1 MEENRKRGSTQL
13 SHSQVLRSKIAM
25 VMPRLHEQLYQFWN
39 HPRIG
44 DIFPK
49 HLEIL
54 YHTVHASVPLLEA
67 ALSEAQRLELTCPVA
82 RALIPYLEKHIAE
95 EKDHDVWVLEDL
107 AVFGIDRK
115 SVIEQ
120 IPPSVVATQIGS
132 QYYYIKYA
140 HPLAVIAYLAVVEGS
155 PPMADQ
161 LDRLVT
167 NTAIPREAMRS
178 FYKHADIDRYHSQE
192 LWAFIDTLPLTHKQT
207 NLLGLNSM
215 LTTEHAANTL
225 EYLLEDFS

>member
-1 MEENRKRGSTQL
+1 MEGNTKNEGTEL
-13 SHSQVLRSKIAM
+13 SHSQILRSKIAM
-25 VMPRLHEQLYQFWN
+25 VTPRLREQLYQFWN
-39 HPRIG
+39 HPSIG
-44 DIFPK
+44 EIFPK

-67 ALSEAQRLELTCPVA
+67 ALSEAMQLELSCPVA
-82 RALIPYLEKHIAE
+82 RELIPYLEKHIGE

-107 AVFGIDRK
+107 EVFGIDRNT
-115 SVIEQ
+115 VIEK

-132 QYYYIKYA
+132 QYYYIKHA

-161 LDRLVT
+161 LDRLV
-167 NTAIPREAMRS
+167 NNSAIPKEAMRS

-192 LWAFIDTLPLTHKQT
+192 LWDFIDALPLTHKQIK
-207 NLLGLNSM
+207 LLGLNAM
-215 LTTEHAANTL
+215 LTIEHSATTL

>member
-1 MEENRKRGSTQL
+1 MEGSMKNEGTKL
-13 SHSQVLRSKIAM
+13 SHSQILRSKIAM
-25 VMPRLHEQLYQFWN
+25 VTPRLSEQLYQFWN

-44 DIFPK
+44 EIFPK
-49 HLEIL
+49 HLEVL

-67 ALSEAQRLELTCPVA
+67 ALSEAMRLELTCPVA
-82 RALIPYLEKHIAE
+82 RALIPYLGKHIRE

-107 AVFGIDRK
+107 EVFGIDRK
-115 SVIEQ
+115 SVIEK

-140 HPLAVIAYLAVVEGS
+140 HPLAVVAYLAVVEGS

-167 NTAIPREAMRS
+167 SSGIPKGALRS
-178 FYKHADIDRYHSQE
+178 FYKHADIDRYHSKE

-207 NLLGLNSM
+207 NLLGLNAM
-215 LTTEHAANTL
+215 LTIEHSAAAL